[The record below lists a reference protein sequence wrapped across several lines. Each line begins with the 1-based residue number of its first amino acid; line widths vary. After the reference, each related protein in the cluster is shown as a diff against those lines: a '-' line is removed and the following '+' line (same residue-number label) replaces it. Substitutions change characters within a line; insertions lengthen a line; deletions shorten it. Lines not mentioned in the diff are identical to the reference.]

1 MVEDDDSIP
10 DHKHCGFLSAVL
22 AINPPQ
28 TLDSGTRCHIFGDG
42 SEVGFRSENDVIL
55 SPVDSKAKTSTGDS
69 GECSRRKRKRGIGLV
84 HGSIS
89 VVRQI
94 HALVVHKCV
103 KIVARV
109 VRVCG
114 EARAVVLVDV
124 YLPIELWSGW
134 QFPRSAST
142 AGALF
147 RHLSFLTRKPL
158 RDGDFRVD
166 ILAMFASR
174 KIWGKHITS
183 TLASLKC
190 PSQSKDC
197 KVSLPSNIE
206 ELARGANGGK
216 ISKKT
221 CFVEETVLV
230 KRRGL
235 TLLKSTLS
243 SLPIYFMS
251 LFVISSKVS
260 LRVEKIQMD
269 FLGVGGR
276 RESSKAGLILE
287 VWGGREGIHE
297 RIGFRVGDGKRVRFW
312 KDRWC
317 GEEPLVVTFPELLSI
332 ATIKEAWV
340 DQLWE

>member
-69 GECSRRKRKRGIGLV
+69 GNAVGGRG
-84 HGSIS
+84 
-89 VVRQI
+89 R
-94 HALVVHKCV
+94 
-103 KIVARV
+103 
-109 VRVCG
+109 G
-114 EARAVVLVDV
+114 ELGWAVVLVDV

-147 RHLSFLTRKPL
+147 RHL
-158 RDGDFRVD
+158 
-166 ILAMFASR
+166 
-174 KIWGKHITS
+174 
-183 TLASLKC
+183 SLKC

-251 LFVISSKVS
+251 LFVISCKVS

-269 FLGVGGR
+269 FLGVGGK
-276 RESSKAGLILE
+276 ESSKAGLILFAYE
-287 VWGGREGIHE
+287 NDLFWKQVVVGKYGEE
-297 RIGFRVGDGKRVRFW
+297 ERVGDGKRVRFW

-332 ATIKEAWV
+332 ATNKEAWV